1 MFIVLI
7 FFGVTYRPQLD
18 TPPSPLPLPPPP
30 APFEISITVC
40 HEKGRHAPTP

>member
-18 TPPSPLPLPPPP
+18 TPPPTP
-30 APFEISITVC
+30 APFEISIAVC